1 MQITVQEITTG
12 QFMNALVSLKGI
24 LTKAK
29 TWGEPKKIEME
40 TFFQTRL
47 APDMFPLGR
56 QIQIACDNAKG
67 AAARLTGVTA
77 PVFEDNEKTFDDYIN
92 RIHKTMAF
100 LEGIKPE
107 QFNGYET
114 KTIEF
119 PWYPGKYLTGKDYVA
134 QYALPNFYFHMSA
147 AYMILRANGVDLG
160 KSDFLSTLNWKTK

>member
-1 MQITVQEITTG
+1 MQIAVHDITTA
-12 QFMNALVSLKGI
+12 QFMHSLQSLKGF

-29 TWGEPKKIEME
+29 TWAEPKKIEME

-77 PVFEDNEKTFDDYIN
+77 PVFEDTEKTFDDYIA
-92 RIHKTMAF
+92 RIQKTMAF
-100 LEGIKPE
+100 LEGFKPE
-107 QFNGYET
+107 QFAGYET
-114 KTIEF
+114 KVIEF

-160 KSDFLSTLNWKTK
+160 KGDFLSNLNWKTK